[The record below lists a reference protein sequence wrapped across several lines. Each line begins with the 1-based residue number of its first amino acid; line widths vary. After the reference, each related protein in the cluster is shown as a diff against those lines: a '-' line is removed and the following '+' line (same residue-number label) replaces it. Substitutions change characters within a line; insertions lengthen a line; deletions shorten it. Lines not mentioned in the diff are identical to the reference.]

1 MRIPRFPI
9 AALWQPAPPV
19 AREVDGWQLA
29 LDLGVPAKPGSSTG
43 RSRRRSEP
51 PRVDAAPGDAA
62 RRAGAASRAP
72 KPEWDARPVAIVEGQ
87 RITTVSAA
95 GAAKR
100 LRAGMTVAEAR
111 ARCAD
116 LTLVPH
122 DWAALTDAILR
133 VTAALVGASPQVT
146 PASGAPGTWWVG
158 ASGFDAVGGEAA
170 LADALLAIARAWH
183 PEARVAIAD
192 ACVVARAATWGDATD
207 AVRRGVATRSASGGV
222 VVHAQAGAAYL
233 APAPLALVPMD
244 AEVREGLV
252 ALGLE
257 TAGAFAALDAGD
269 VEARWGLEGLAA
281 WRLVHGVDAR
291 RPSLVRSDRPGAVAA
306 ELPVPAAT
314 LEPVLFLVRAALERL
329 VAGLVT
335 DARAAAVVAITLT
348 LDDARGALPER
359 RRAHTVTREV
369 RCPAPLARVAPLFE
383 RCRALLDTW
392 TLPAPVTAV
401 EVAVTATAP
410 MGGEQGGL
418 LDSAWRDPAAADAAL
433 ERLRAELG
441 TQAVVRPA
449 LRDTHRPEGAG
460 VWEDVAVAGVAARAT
475 PGAEAAPSLD
485 DGFAPEPAPAEGDML
500 GALRLLA
507 PAARVEVE
515 VERTAGE
522 ERPRALWW
530 AGRRVALARVQGPE
544 RLGGDWWSSPW
555 QRDYWRGEGA
565 LDGDAPA
572 DLVLFRD
579 RQGPERGWY
588 LHGWVD

>member
-1 MRIPRFPI
+1 
-9 AALWQPAPPV
+9 
-19 AREVDGWQLA
+19 VDG
-29 LDLGVPAKPGSSTG
+29 
-43 RSRRRSEP
+43 
-51 PRVDAAPGDAA
+51 
-62 RRAGAASRAP
+62 
-72 KPEWDARPVAIVEGQ
+72 Q
-87 RITTVSAA
+87 RLTTVSAA
-95 GAAKR
+95 AAARR

-116 LTLVPH
+116 LALVPH
-122 DWAALTDAILR
+122 DATALADAVLR

-146 PASGAPGTWWVG
+146 PAAGAPGTWWVG
-158 ASGFDAVGGEAA
+158 ATGFDAVGGDAA
-170 LADALLAIARAWH
+170 LADALLAIARGWH

-192 ACVVARAATWGDATD
+192 SCVVARAATWGDARD
-207 AVRRGVATRSASGGV
+207 AVRRGVATRTRAGAV
-222 VVHAQAGAAYL
+222 CVHADAGAAYL
-233 APAPLALVPMD
+233 APAPLALIPMD

-252 ALGLE
+252 ALGLD

-269 VEARWGLEGLAA
+269 VEARWGPEGLAA

-291 RPSLVRSDRPGAVAA
+291 RPSLVRSERPRAVAA
-306 ELPVPAAT
+306 ELAVPAT
-314 LEPVLFLVRAALERL
+314 TTEPVLFLVRAALERL
-329 VAGLVT
+329 VAGLVA

-383 RCRALLDTW
+383 RCRALLGAW
-392 TLPAPVTAV
+392 PLPAPVVAV
-401 EVAVTATAP
+401 EVVVTATAP

-418 LDSAWRDPAAADAAL
+418 LDAAWRDPAAAQAAL

-441 TQAVVRPA
+441 PDTVVHPA
-449 LRDTHRPEGAG
+449 TRDTHRPEGAG
-460 VWEDVAVAGVAARAT
+460 AWEDVAVAGVPPTTAAVTRA
-475 PGAEAAPSLD
+475 PAEPLP
-485 DGFAPEPAPAEGDML
+485 DGFADGAVPDAPDARDGALAAASSAGDAE

-515 VERTAGE
+515 MERTPAG

-530 AGRRVALARVQGPE
+530 AGRRVALARVTGPE
-544 RLGGDWWSSPW
+544 RLAGDWWTSPW
-555 QRDYWRGEGA
+555 ARDYWRGEGA
-565 LDGDAPA
+565 LEGDAPA
-572 DLVLFRD
+572 DLVLYRD